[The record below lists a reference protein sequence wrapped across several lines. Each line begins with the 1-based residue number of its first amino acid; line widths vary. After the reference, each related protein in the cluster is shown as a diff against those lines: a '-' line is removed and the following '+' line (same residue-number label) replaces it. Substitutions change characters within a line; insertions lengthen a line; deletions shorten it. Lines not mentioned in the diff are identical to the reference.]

1 MNWSRNALPA
11 PIVEMPRKRS
21 SFTSRSCS
29 VLFIRS
35 TRPFACGEL
44 AQMMS
49 MLSSVLMKRSSSS
62 RPGGVV
68 DVDQERAARTA
79 VLEPGVLATIDL
91 HELAQAFA
99 PVAWLMRRPDPLAP
113 GDPDA
118 GTDQPSPQRF
128 PGHLEIVQPEKL
140 LARQRGAEVDVAL
153 AHPSGPRSTIT
164 PQRHPTSLRVRCPR
178 TAPGGVV
185 DFGASADRDP
195 LPDSRLKLPAPCRL

>member
-1 MNWSRNALPA
+1 MPTKNGRGLDELVASRQAGAIREARTIVKRCQGVHRTRPA
-11 PIVEMPRKRS
+11 SFRLATMSCCRRS
-21 SFTSRSCS
+21 AFSVTS
-29 VLFIRS
+29 S
-35 TRPFACGEL
+35 TRRRTRSAASRETNRRRSNHG
-44 AQMMS
+44 
-49 MLSSVLMKRSSSS
+49 SSLTPSARMTFVART
-62 RPGGVV
+62 GVV

-128 PGHLEIVQPEKL
+128 PGHLEIVQLEKL

-153 AHPSGPRSTIT
+153 AHDLDGLRS
-164 PQRHPTSLRVRCPR
+164 QLVRQ
-178 TAPGGVV
+178 API
-185 DFGASADRDP
+185 AR
-195 LPDSRLKLPAPCRL
+195 LPALV